1 MIQIIQFFD
10 QMGENE
16 QVKGFFVA
24 NKIDEN
30 FHLLDIYINLEV
42 NVKFNG
48 NLKLFR
54 KRGFSLFWFRI
65 QFEIRLLYG

>member
-1 MIQIIQFFD
+1 M
-10 QMGENE
+10 
-16 QVKGFFVA
+16 KRFFVI

-42 NVKFNG
+42 NMKFIG

-54 KRGFSLFWFRI
+54 MRGFLIVLI
-65 QFEIRLLYG
+65 QDSIRNKIIIWVISVVMNARFQG